1 MKLKYTEKQ
10 ISKMASPISQSEDEK
25 CKNAIRMVRD
35 AMKKL
40 NYTDD
45 GKEIRSYIDESYSY
59 ALDLWQQYTGKKITL
74 LVQGSYAN
82 KTNIPSESDVD
93 VAVIL
98 ESTFITKYRPGVSDR
113 NYGFTDG
120 TFSAYELKDEVIKAL
135 NQHFGY
141 QGIERHD
148 KSIKVIG
155 NTYRVN
161 ADVVPA
167 YRYRDY
173 SNDYN
178 NDVRNYIGGI
188 EIRPDSGGR
197 IINFP
202 ELHIKMGIAK
212 NKVTKYNFKKCVRI
226 IKNMKED
233 MEKSGYEISS
243 KISSFGLESLL
254 WNADISAYTKYSSIL
269 RYTFDEVISFLKDDY
284 LNYGNYTEANGIK
297 PLFPDNTVQNAYR
310 KFVTDL
316 YSYYEYDIK
325 ENNNG

>member
-1 MKLKYTEKQ
+1 
-10 ISKMASPISQSEDEK
+10 MASPISQSEDEK

-45 GKEIRSYIDESYSY
+45 GKDIRSYAAESYSY
-59 ALDLWQQYTGKKITL
+59 ALDLRQQYTGKKLTL

-82 KTNIPSESDVD
+82 KTNIPTESDVD

-98 ESTFITKYRPGVSDR
+98 ESTFIPQYRTGITES

-120 TFSAYELKDEVIKAL
+120 TFSVSELKDEVEKAL

-141 QGIERHD
+141 QGVERHD
-148 KSIKVIG
+148 KSMKVVG
-155 NTYRVN
+155 NTYRVD

-178 NDVRNYIGGI
+178 YDAENYVGGI

-202 ELHIKMGIAK
+202 EQHIKLDIAK
-212 NKVTKYNFKKCVRI
+212 NKITKYNFKKCVRI
-226 IKNMKED
+226 IKNMRED
-233 MEKSGYEISS
+233 MRDNGYTISS

-254 WNADISAYTKYSSIL
+254 WNVDVDAYTKYPNIL
-269 RYTFDEVISFLKDDY
+269 RYTFDEVISFLKSDF
-284 LNYGNYTEANGIK
+284 LNYNNYMEANGIK
-297 PLFPDNTVQNAYR
+297 RLFLDSATQTAYQN
-310 KFVTDL
+310 FITDL
-316 YSYYEYDIK
+316 HSYYEYDI
-325 ENNNG
+325 